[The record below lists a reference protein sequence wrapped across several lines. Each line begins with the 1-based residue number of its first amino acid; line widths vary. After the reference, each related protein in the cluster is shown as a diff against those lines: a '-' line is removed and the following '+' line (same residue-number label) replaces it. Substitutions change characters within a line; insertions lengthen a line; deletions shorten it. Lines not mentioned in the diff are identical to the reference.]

1 MNNNY
6 SAKRTN
12 PGMKKNNIFLAC
24 IFVLLI
30 GIAVAITVY
39 SLLNDKILFIFLIW
53 ILVVIYIVIWV
64 VYFSLVTIDN
74 ENITISSIRY
84 GKRRFS
90 WKEIVEV
97 DITYIKVLFV
107 QYRIICLYREKLSV
121 SEKRVTRNAMSVS
134 YGNRILKEIKKHY
147 HGEIATVKMEY

>member
-1 MNNNY
+1 M
-6 SAKRTN
+6 KKHFL
-12 PGMKKNNIFLAC
+12 GMKKTNIFLAC

-53 ILVVIYIVIWV
+53 ILVVIYTVIWV

-107 QYRIICLYREKLSV
+107 QYRIICLYKEKLSV

>member
-1 MNNNY
+1 
-6 SAKRTN
+6 
-12 PGMKKNNIFLAC
+12 MKKNNIFLAC

>member
-1 MNNNY
+1 MTM
-6 SAKRTN
+6 KKHFL
-12 PGMKKNNIFLAC
+12 GMKKTNIFLAC

-147 HGEIATVKMEY
+147 HGDIATVKMEY

>member
-1 MNNNY
+1 MTM
-6 SAKRTN
+6 KKHFL
-12 PGMKKNNIFLAC
+12 GMKKNNIFLAC

-147 HGEIATVKMEY
+147 QGEIATVKMEY

>member
-1 MNNNY
+1 MTM
-6 SAKRTN
+6 KKHFL
-12 PGMKKNNIFLAC
+12 GMKKNNIFLAC

>member
-1 MNNNY
+1 MTM
-6 SAKRTN
+6 KKHFL
-12 PGMKKNNIFLAC
+12 GMKKNNIFLAC

-74 ENITISSIRY
+74 ENITRRRML
-84 GKRRFS
+84 GKRF
-90 WKEIVEV
+90 
-97 DITYIKVLFV
+97 
-107 QYRIICLYREKLSV
+107 
-121 SEKRVTRNAMSVS
+121 
-134 YGNRILKEIKKHY
+134 NRGIRKHY
-147 HGEIATVKMEY
+147 NRRNR

>member
-1 MNNNY
+1 M
-6 SAKRTN
+6 KKHFL
-12 PGMKKNNIFLAC
+12 GMKKTNIFLAC

>member
-1 MNNNY
+1 MTM
-6 SAKRTN
+6 KKHFL
-12 PGMKKNNIFLAC
+12 GMKKNNMFLAC

-97 DITYIKVLFV
+97 DISYIKVLFV

>member
-1 MNNNY
+1 M
-6 SAKRTN
+6 KKHFL
-12 PGMKKNNIFLAC
+12 GMKKNNIFLAC